1 MLCRRCIY
9 KKKKKKNCPHS
20 SIILIHQD
28 GFLREFLLNESR
40 YSYLVF
46 RFPEKVWPKLA
57 FPCYDEVK
65 INVDMIGRWKSK
77 YIQSFLVIMGNTLML
92 QEMLVSGTILWFLYL
107 LVFFVLCWNAKC
119 LLQIWS
125 KSLYIIHAHMCHVH
139 LWIYLC
145 VKCPT
150 YMHINPFSSSCFLLI
165 LLRKTIIFVFFHFF
179 SF

>member
-107 LVFFVLCWNAKC
+107 LVFFVFTCFLAFLRGFWLPIYIAVFFLKLTTPQ
-119 LLQIWS
+119 LLS
-125 KSLYIIHAHMCHVH
+125 NPSFFVV
-139 LWIYLC
+139 YLC
-145 VKCPT
+145 LFFV
-150 YMHINPFSSSCFLLI
+150 SSSGFMAFF
-165 LLRKTIIFVFFHFF
+165 TIVIWC
-179 SF
+179 SRAYDG